1 MRVQAVIPSPVGY
14 SCATTFMSTPS
25 ISVVIP
31 AFNEEAYLPRLLD
44 TVERARSRYRGGRDA
59 VEVIVADNG
68 STDDTAAIAKQ
79 RSCIVVPVE
88 KRVIGAAR
96 NGGARAAT
104 GEILAFV
111 DADTQIHE
119 ETFNEIDELL
129 AGGRVVGGATGI
141 RFERSSP
148 GIKLTFA
155 MLVAVGS
162 LMRVA
167 IGERPTANVD
177 TGVTFC
183 RRRDFEQI
191 GGYSEERL
199 FAEDAQFLID
209 LRKLARGRRQRLAR
223 GMQSKAIFSARKFD
237 QYGDWHYFAL
247 SLRMITSA
255 AGGRGLT
262 AWARRYWYER

>member
-1 MRVQAVIPSPVGY
+1 MAR
-14 SCATTFMSTPS
+14 S

-31 AFNEEAYLPRLLD
+31 AFNEESYLPRLLD
-44 TVERARSRYRGGRDA
+44 TVEAARCCYSGGREA

-68 STDDTAAIAKQ
+68 STDATERIAKA
-79 RSCIVVPVE
+79 RGCTVVQVE

-111 DADTQIHE
+111 DADTRVHR
-119 ETFNEIDELL
+119 ETFNEIAEILA
-129 AGGRVVGGATGI
+129 AGGVVGGATGI

-148 GIKLTFA
+148 GIRLTFG
-155 MLVAVGS
+155 MLVVAGS
-162 LMRVA
+162 LLRIA
-167 IGERPTANVD
+167 IGERPSMNID

-183 RRRDFEQI
+183 WRRDFEEI

-199 FAEDAQFLID
+199 FAEDAEFLID
-209 LRKLARGRRQRLAR
+209 LRKLGRQRGEHLAN
-223 GMQSKAIFSARKFD
+223 GMESKAVFSTRKFD
-237 QYGDWHYFAL
+237 LYGDWHYFPL
-247 SLRMITSA
+247 SLRMIASTLSR
-255 AGGRGLT
+255 GGVA

>member
-1 MRVQAVIPSPVGY
+1 
-14 SCATTFMSTPS
+14 MSTPS
-25 ISVVIP
+25 VSVVIP

-44 TVERARSRYRGGRDA
+44 TVDGARSRYRGGKDA
-59 VEVIVADNG
+59 VEVIVADNA
-68 STDDTAAIAKQ
+68 STDGTSAIAKE
-79 RSCIVVPVE
+79 RGCIVVPVQ

-111 DADTQIHE
+111 DADTRIHPD
-119 ETFNEIDELL
+119 TFNEIEDVLS
-129 AGGRVVGGATGI
+129 GGRVVGGATGI

-148 GIKLTFA
+148 GIKATFA

-162 LMRVA
+162 LLRIA
-167 IGERPTANVD
+167 IGERPTTNVD

-183 RRRDFEQI
+183 RRRDFEEI

-199 FAEDAQFLID
+199 FAEDVQFLFD
-209 LRKLARGRRQRLAR
+209 LRRLARRRGQRLAI
-223 GMQSKAIFSARKFD
+223 GMQSKAVFSARKFD
-237 QYGDWHYFAL
+237 QYGDWHYFGL
-247 SLRMITSA
+247 SARAIASA
-255 AGGRGLT
+255 ATGRGVS